1 MAARSTEAC
10 PACAGLRE
18 RAERAEAQLAEV
30 QAQLAAVQTQRASR
44 KRRKRP
50 AAPSP
55 DWLLVEETRAL
66 LNLSV
71 GDLAAR
77 LGLAFST
84 VLGKAQDTPLSP
96 RIREKLLTLK
106 REHVAASAA
115 KS

>member
-1 MAARSTEAC
+1 MAARSREAC
-10 PACAGLRE
+10 PTCAGLRE
-18 RAERAEAQLAEV
+18 RAERAEAQLSEAR
-30 QAQLAAVQTQRASR
+30 AQLAAIQTQRASR

-50 AAPSP
+50 ASPSP

-84 VLGKAQDTPLSP
+84 VLGKAQDRPLSP
-96 RIREKLLTLK
+96 DLRDKLLTLK
-106 REHVAASAA
+106 REHLAATAP
-115 KS
+115 KR